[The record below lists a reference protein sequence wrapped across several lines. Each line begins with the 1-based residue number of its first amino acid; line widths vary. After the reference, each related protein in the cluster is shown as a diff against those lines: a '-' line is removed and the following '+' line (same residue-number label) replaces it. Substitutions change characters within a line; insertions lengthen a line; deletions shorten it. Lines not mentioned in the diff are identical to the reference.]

1 MKLRMSPQTVLVLTE
16 FLQAQR
22 DWKYGYDISRDTGL
36 KSGTLY
42 PILMRLADRA
52 LLETRWEAP
61 EAGRPPRHM
70 YRLTTTGLQFA
81 RQKVP
86 SNTRHPRMQPVF
98 SGVKR

>member
-16 FLQAQR
+16 FLQAPR

-42 PILMRLADRA
+42 PILMRLAERA
-52 LLETRWEAP
+52 LLETHWETP

-70 YRLTTTGLQFA
+70 YRLTATGVQLA
-81 RQKVP
+81 RQSSP
-86 SNTRHPRMQPVF
+86 SKARRSRAQPVF
-98 SGVKR
+98 SGVKS